1 MGMLV
6 HFGLDSLT
14 KVIEH
19 DTKTAY
25 FHVFPRFF
33 MPLDHSKRPPQPFP
47 SLFSSQDVT
56 RFESDASPEEILERV
71 QGQEIVISKD
81 R

>member
-1 MGMLV
+1 
-6 HFGLDSLT
+6 
-14 KVIEH
+14 
-19 DTKTAY
+19 
-25 FHVFPRFF
+25 